1 MQKTSFVRI
10 GLIFIITLFVL
21 VSCGSKKTSKS
32 NYTPKNQSVNH
43 SSKGSVKSVNTGIY
57 KRNVIAVY
65 YHDKFN
71 GRKTASGAIFDNN
84 KQTAA
89 HKELPFGTQVKVTNK
104 ANGKWVYVIIND
116 RGPFGK
122 GREIDL
128 SKKAFMSITDDD
140 KKGLLNVDIEI
151 VKN

>member
-1 MQKTSFVRI
+1 MKKVLLLMLGLVVFTSCATPRP
-10 GLIFIITLFVL
+10 TAT
-21 VSCGSKKTSKS
+21 K
-32 NYTPKNQSVNH
+32 TPKSSVQPAKKQVVTAKTP
-43 SSKGSVKSVNTGIY
+43 SSGIY
-57 KRNVIAVY
+57 KKNVIAVY

-89 HKELPFGTQVKVTNK
+89 HKELPFGTQVKVINR
-104 ANGKWVYVIIND
+104 ANGKWVYVTIND

-122 GREIDL
+122 GREIDMT
-128 SKKAFMSITDDD
+128 KKAWMSITDDP
-140 KKGLLNVDIEI
+140 KKGLLEVDIEI

>member
-1 MQKTSFVRI
+1 MLGFAVFTSCA
-10 GLIFIITLFVL
+10 TH
-21 VSCGSKKTSKS
+21 KPT
-32 NYTPKNQSVNH
+32 TPKTYKSSVQPAKKQSVTAKTP
-43 SSKGSVKSVNTGIY
+43 SSGIY
-57 KRNVIAVY
+57 KKNVIAVY

-89 HKELPFGTQVKVTNK
+89 HKELPFGTQVKVINR
-104 ANGKWVYVIIND
+104 ANGKWVYVTIND

-122 GREIDL
+122 GREIDMT
-128 SKKAFMSITDDD
+128 KKAWMSITDDP
-140 KKGLLNVDIEI
+140 KKGLLEVDIEI

>member
-1 MQKTSFVRI
+1 MLGLVIFTSCATPKKRTIKTHKS
-10 GLIFIITLFVL
+10 
-21 VSCGSKKTSKS
+21 SAQTSKR
-32 NYTPKNQSVNH
+32 QSVTTKTP
-43 SSKGSVKSVNTGIY
+43 SLGFY
-57 KRNVIAVY
+57 KKNVVAVY

-89 HKELPFGTQVKVTNK
+89 HKELPFGTQVKVTNR

-128 SKKAFMSITDDD
+128 TKKAWMSITDDP
-140 KKGLLNVDIEI
+140 KKGLLEVDIEI

>member
-1 MQKTSFVRI
+1 MKKVLLLMLGLVVFTS
-10 GLIFIITLFVL
+10 
-21 VSCGSKKTSKS
+21 CA
-32 NYTPKNQSVNH
+32 TPKPAATKTPKSSVQPAKKQAVTAKTP
-43 SSKGSVKSVNTGIY
+43 SSGIY
-57 KRNVIAVY
+57 KKNVIAVY

-89 HKELPFGTQVKVTNK
+89 HKELPFGTQVKVINR
-104 ANGKWVYVIIND
+104 ANGKWVYVTIND

-122 GREIDL
+122 GREIDMT
-128 SKKAFMSITDDD
+128 KKAWMSITDDP
-140 KKGLLNVDIEI
+140 KKGLLEVDIEI

>member
-1 MQKTSFVRI
+1 MKGFFTIRKV
-10 GLIFIITLFVL
+10 VL
-21 VSCGSKKTSKS
+21 VMLGLVIFASCG
-32 NYTPKNQSVNH
+32 TPKSTTGKTYKSSVQTPKRQAVTTKTP
-43 SSKGSVKSVNTGIY
+43 SSGIY
-57 KRNVIAVY
+57 KKNVIAVY

-89 HKELPFGTQVKVTNK
+89 HKELPFGTQVKVINK
-104 ANGKWVYVIIND
+104 ANGKWVYVTIND

-128 SKKAFMSITDDD
+128 TKKAWMSITDDP
-140 KKGLLNVDIEI
+140 KKGLLEVDIEI